1 LLQGFSST
9 PHHQRTTQKFFH
21 EDEKEELHHFSLRYF
36 FSIKSYRAVKR
47 KMIRKSSKVY
57 PSLAEDNYNQKKTTT
72 TTEQVKLK
80 KAGKFF
86 KEIT

>member
-1 LLQGFSST
+1 
-9 PHHQRTTQKFFH
+9 
-21 EDEKEELHHFSLRYF
+21 
-36 FSIKSYRAVKR
+36 
-47 KMIRKSSKVY
+47 MIRKSSKVY